1 MSVTYLVCG
10 ASTFE
15 TESTRNWEF
24 TLGNSLLTKQSI
36 TLKGN
41 DGVSLRAEIG
51 SLHTQYLC
59 KTITCLNIKSFE
71 CNQSLSLT
79 STKYYLLQ
87 GSIIKVPFIFVKVS
101 FGRLDA
107 SKIIRCVDF
116 DRWFADVEE
125 IECEI
130 SN

>member
-1 MSVTYLVCG
+1 MHVWIRPSSLQLFCLAADTHSLALEGHRGTTETVGTVSGHIFDMDEPIARLTHNIMYGMDIVTK
-10 ASTFE
+10 
-15 TESTRNWEF
+15 
-24 TLGNSLLTKQSI
+24 LLIFFS
-36 TLKGN
+36 LKG
-41 DGVSLRAEIG
+41 
-51 SLHTQYLC
+51 LC
-59 KTITCLNIKSFE
+59 VAR
-71 CNQSLSLT
+71 QLS
-79 STKYYLLQ
+79 KLLQ

-125 IECEI
+125 VECEI

>member
-1 MSVTYLVCG
+1 MHVWIRPSSLQLFCLAADTHSLALEG
-10 ASTFE
+10 HRGTTE
-15 TESTRNWEF
+15 TVGT
-24 TLGNSLLTKQSI
+24 
-36 TLKGN
+36 
-41 DGVSLRAEIG
+41 VSGHIFDMDD
-51 SLHTQYLC
+51 LC
-59 KTITCLNIKSFE
+59 VAR
-71 CNQSLSLT
+71 QLS
-79 STKYYLLQ
+79 KLLQ

>member
-1 MSVTYLVCG
+1 MGPHSYLNWISANTIVCKTITCLNIRVRIKQLICVTYLVCG

-79 STKYYLLQ
+79 
-87 GSIIKVPFIFVKVS
+87 
-101 FGRLDA
+101 
-107 SKIIRCVDF
+107 
-116 DRWFADVEE
+116 
-125 IECEI
+125 
-130 SN
+130 